1 VEKMMTT
8 AIINRNQI
16 SLNPLQSVKTWLDR
30 LEIQEANSARQIV
43 KLIPSQCPF
52 ARKIRIGDRV
62 LFSIPPLCKLNPF
75 YEQLISLRFRAL
87 CFLADSCGEDI
98 TPYVC

>member
-8 AIINRNQI
+8 AIINRNPQ

-43 KLIPSQCPF
+43 KLIPLRPLFFGGRLNVPLLVKFVSAIACFFPF
-52 ARKIRIGDRV
+52 LLYAN
-62 LFSIPPLCKLNPF
+62 SIPSTNN
-75 YEQLISLRFRAL
+75 
-87 CFLADSCGEDI
+87 
-98 TPYVC
+98 